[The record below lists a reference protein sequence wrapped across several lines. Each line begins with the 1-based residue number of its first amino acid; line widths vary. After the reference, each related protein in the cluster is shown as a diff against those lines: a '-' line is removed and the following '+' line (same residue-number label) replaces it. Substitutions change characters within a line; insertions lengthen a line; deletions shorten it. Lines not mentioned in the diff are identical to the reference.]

1 MYYLRIVNNYWPK
14 MKKSVTDLSF
24 NLNELDLEETRVK
37 MLFIQKFA
45 ANQSY

>member
-1 MYYLRIVNNYWPK
+1 MYYLRIVNPK

-24 NLNELDLEETRVK
+24 NLNELELEETRVI
-37 MLFIQKFA
+37 MLLIQKFA

>member
-1 MYYLRIVNNYWPK
+1 

-24 NLNELDLEETRVK
+24 NLDELELEETRVK

-45 ANQSY
+45 ANPSY